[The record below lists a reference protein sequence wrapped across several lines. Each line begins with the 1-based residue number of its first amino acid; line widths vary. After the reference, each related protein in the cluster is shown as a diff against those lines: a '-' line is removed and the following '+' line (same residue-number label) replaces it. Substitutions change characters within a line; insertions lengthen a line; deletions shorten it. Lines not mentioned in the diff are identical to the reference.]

1 MDRLYGVT
9 MQERGISRLLSVDLA
24 KAVEIVEP
32 GHALA
37 AE

>member
-1 MDRLYGVT
+1 

-24 KAVEIVEP
+24 RAVDLVEP
-32 GHALA
+32 SHAIA

>member
-1 MDRLYGVT
+1 VT

-24 KAVEIVEP
+24 RAVDFLEP
-32 GHALA
+32 AQAIA